1 MYDVNKKGVSAPKV
15 IAKEH
20 TGLLKFCSGFGLSS
34 VAKFCFMDHVNVYQ
48 EKTSIL
54 HDEN

>member
-1 MYDVNKKGVSAPKV
+1 MHDVNKKGVSAPKV